1 MMAVK
6 WNDPH
11 FSPSSILMSEL
22 HSNFG
27 EPIVIDHDVIS
38 DLTVAA
44 EKVKE
49 HDDST
54 EVKPIS
60 SLDTHLRD

>member
-22 HSNFG
+22 YSDFG

-38 DLTVAA
+38 DLTVATA
-44 EKVKE
+44 EKVKDKWLGLLHGLKRQIE
-49 HDDST
+49 
-54 EVKPIS
+54 
-60 SLDTHLRD
+60 

>member
-6 WNDPH
+6 LNDPH

-22 HSNFG
+22 HSDFG

-38 DLTVAA
+38 DLTVATVEGERQVVGVA
-44 EKVKE
+44 PRTKAT
-49 HDDST
+49 D
-54 EVKPIS
+54 
-60 SLDTHLRD
+60 